1 MNRLAF
7 LLIIIIFWVLIH
19 PNTANADDWYDENP
33 GYFTVHL
40 SDGTILFKI
49 GCRVYIDDQY
59 ISSDN
64 KKYII
69 TQVNPSKK
77 AAVAE
82 FVEDIELP
90 DVSGLFLDFAIPV
103 FARNESRTI
112 GIYCTHT
119 DESYLPSDGEASI
132 RAKGG
137 ILDVAKKLGEALEKR
152 GINAFVDTTSHDPH
166 DAGAYRRSRQTAF
179 KIIKEHRPVALL
191 DIHRDAVPKEVY
203 ITRLNG
209 QEITK
214 VRIVIGR
221 SNQNRE
227 ANEAFAYRIKAVA
240 DKRYPG
246 LIKDIFIGRGS
257 YNQELHPQ
265 SLLLEF
271 GTYDHTKER
280 ALKSASLFA
289 EVLDIALF
297 GDTARSGQTRREE
310 QGETREE
317 KQLSR
322 QQDNPGAWKGL
333 SALFLFVIIGG
344 SIFFFLSQG
353 KKEALQKLQ
362 RIKNLFLSIKES
374 IASLLRR

>member
-1 MNRLAF
+1 MT
-7 LLIIIIFWVLIH
+7 LIAIILVISIH
-19 PNTANADDWYDENP
+19 PTTAHADDWYGENP
-33 GYFTVHL
+33 DYFTVYL
-40 SDGTILFKI
+40 SDGTVLFKI
-49 GCRVYIDDQY
+49 GRTVYVDDQY
-59 ISSDN
+59 ISQDN

-69 TQVNPSKK
+69 TQVNLSKK

-82 FVEDIELP
+82 FVEEIELP
-90 DVSGLFLDFAIPV
+90 DISDLLLNSSVLAFAQ
-103 FARNESRTI
+103 NESKTI

-132 RAKGG
+132 NAKGG
-137 ILDVAKKLGEALEKR
+137 ILDVAKKLGETFEKK
-152 GINAFVDTTSHDPH
+152 GIKAIVDTTSHDPH

-179 KIIKEHRPVALL
+179 KIIKEHRPVALF

-221 SNQNRE
+221 SNQNRQ

-246 LIKDIFIGRGS
+246 LIKDIFIGKGS

-271 GTYDHTKER
+271 GTYDHMKER
-280 ALKSASLFA
+280 ALRAASLFA
-289 EVLDIALF
+289 DVVDIALF
-297 GDTARSGQTRREE
+297 GTTARYDEARRESRRE
-310 QGETREE
+310 MPEE
-317 KQLSR
+317 KQPSQ
-322 QQDNPGAWKGL
+322 QQDNAGAWKGIFVL
-333 SALFLFVIIGG
+333 SLSILIGG
-344 SIFFFLSQG
+344 GIFFFVSQG
-353 KKEALQKLQ
+353 KREALRRL
-362 RIKNLFLSIKES
+362 RGIKYIVLSLKES
-374 IASLLRR
+374 IVKFVRK